1 MNWRRFDTLFVRL
14 FLLMWLT
21 LVASHLIAFTATA
34 PGNGPP
40 RAMPPMPSLPP
51 TGLLEPARPGPGPG
65 GPPPHERPFEEL
77 FDEPPPFHPG
87 MSTGS
92 LWLDYALR
100 ALVIAL
106 GAALGARWLA
116 RPMKKLSA
124 AAASLSDDLNQ
135 GRAAPHLDEQHG
147 THEVREAASVFN
159 TMATRLQQQFDAR
172 SLQMAALSHDLRTP
186 LTRLRLRLERL
197 GDAQADAAAADLCE
211 MDTMIDDT
219 LALMREQRDAEPP
232 RLVDAAALL
241 QAVVDDHVE
250 QGQDVRIDGALP
262 PLRVR
267 AQPVALRRVV
277 GNLVGNAL
285 RYGERARVGA
295 VARGDKLE
303 IHVDDDGPGLP
314 PQRIAQAFE
323 PWVRLPGDAARLA
336 HGHGLGL
343 AIARDLAE
351 RDGGRL
357 TLVNRPEGGLRAL
370 LVLPAA

>member
-1 MNWRRFDTLFVRL
+1 MTWRRFDTLFVRL
-14 FLLMWLT
+14 FLLMWVT
-21 LVASHLIAFTATA
+21 LVASHLVAFSAAA
-34 PGNGPP
+34 PNHGPP
-40 RAMPPMPSLPP
+40 RAMPPLPSLPP
-51 TGLLEPARPGPGPG
+51 AGLLEPGRA
-65 GPPPHERPFEEL
+65 PPPRVP
-77 FDEPPPFHPG
+77 FDELRDAPPPPRPAMPAG
-87 MSTGS
+87 A
-92 LWLDYALR
+92 LWADYTIR

-116 RPMKKLSA
+116 RPMKQLSS
-124 AAASLSDDLNQ
+124 AAASLSDDLAH
-135 GRAAPHLDEQHG
+135 GRAAPRLDEAQG
-147 THEVREAASVFN
+147 TREVREAAQVFN

-197 GDAQADAAAADLCE
+197 GLDEPQAEAAAADLHE
-211 MDTMIDDT
+211 MDTMVDDT

-232 RLVDAAALL
+232 RRLDAAALL
-241 QAVVDDHVE
+241 QAVADDRAE

-267 AQPVALRRVV
+267 ARPVALRRVL
-277 GNLVGNAL
+277 GNLLDNAL
-285 RYGERARVGA
+285 RYGERARIGA
-295 VARGDKLE
+295 VARGDTLE

-323 PWVRLPGDAARLA
+323 PWVRLPGDAARPVYGQT